1 MMQNELKLS
10 RKDAARVKHLL
21 RQPRPC
27 LLCSAFPASLQG
39 IFQPTKPE
47 LWGGKPG
54 KVRLLG
60 WPLRP
65 VLCRRPAPN
74 AHRAGG

>member
-39 IFQPTKPE
+39 IF
-47 LWGGKPG
+47 
-54 KVRLLG
+54 
-60 WPLRP
+60 
-65 VLCRRPAPN
+65 
-74 AHRAGG
+74 